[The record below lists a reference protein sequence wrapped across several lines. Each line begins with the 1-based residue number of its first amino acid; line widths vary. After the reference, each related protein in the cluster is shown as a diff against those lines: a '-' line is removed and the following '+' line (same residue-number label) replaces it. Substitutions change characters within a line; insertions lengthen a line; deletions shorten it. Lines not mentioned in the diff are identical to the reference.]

1 MIVIAF
7 STILKTNSMNY
18 IFSVLF
24 IFPQFGLRKLHIAF
38 IFLIMPAVYM
48 PTAIVIGK
56 LTDIFVSLSLH
67 AIIAIKVWTDS

>member
-1 MIVIAF
+1 
-7 STILKTNSMNY
+7 
-18 IFSVLF
+18 
-24 IFPQFGLRKLHIAF
+24 
-38 IFLIMPAVYM
+38 M